1 MPVRADRSVWT
12 RRARLHLGKVGWI
25 LLSTVA
31 AAALTLPSAARAQ
44 TVNERLA
51 ARSQPNQTDKL
62 LVEAREIV
70 YDNDKNTVAAVGDV
84 HVYYQGRAL
93 QADRVVY
100 DRNTSR
106 VHAEGN
112 ARLTESDGTVATGDR
127 FELTD
132 DFKDGFIDTL
142 RVETADKTR
151 FSAPR
156 AERTAGETTVFQRG
170 TYTACE
176 ACKKDPSRPPLWQVK
191 AAKIIHN
198 NSERMIYYEDATIEF
213 YGIPLAYI
221 PYFSTPD
228 PTVRRKTGFLSPRYV
243 YSSALGYGASAPFFW
258 AIAPDYDLTL
268 TPTIL
273 SRQGFLGQA
282 EWRQRFETG
291 SYNIRA
297 AGIFQQDKAAFSEP
311 PYGAANKDF
320 RGSIESTGRFNINQ
334 QWAWGW
340 DVALLSDKWFLEN
353 YKVRSESLTSTF
365 FKESTSTVYLT
376 GRSETGFFDMRGYYF
391 RTLSYDDWQKQ
402 QPVVYPTLDYN
413 KRIQAPWAIGG
424 EIELDA
430 NITHLSRSAAQYQAV
445 PGIVNGVYPTGST
458 YETCTVFSSAQCL
471 VRGIGGSYTRISTS
485 ATWQREFVD
494 PLGQTWKPFAGIRV
508 DGFAMNLKTTNYQNS
523 EISNF
528 LNPNDN
534 LSARV
539 MPTVGL
545 EYRYP
550 FVATTQG
557 WGTHIIEPIAQIVV
571 RPSET
576 RIGKLP
582 NEDAQSLVFDD
593 TNIFE
598 WNKFSGYD
606 RVEGGV
612 RANVGAKYSV
622 TTETG
627 GYGDIL
633 IGQSY
638 QVAGQNSYAGAD
650 IAHTGMNSGLETDQS
665 DYIAR
670 VHMAPNENFS
680 FTGRGRFD
688 EQTFALERLELQA
701 NAKVGPVTANAM
713 YARYAAQPQLGY
725 PYRREGLLTGATLQ
739 LSTNW
744 SVNGSVLFDLDRY
757 ITERANYATVGVTNG
772 SSNRWSVA
780 NMSIGARYQDEC
792 LTLGVTYLSSYKN
805 DSTGTR
811 SPDKTVMVTLELRT
825 LGEIKFSQNLNTS
838 SSTDGIAN

>member
-1 MPVRADRSVWT
+1 MPVGADRSV
-12 RRARLHLGKVGWI
+12 RARRSRLNLGKVGWI
-25 LLSTVA
+25 LLSSVA
-31 AAALTLPSAARAQ
+31 AAALTLPSAVSAQTLNDRLASRAQ
-44 TVNERLA
+44 T
-51 ARSQPNQTDKL
+51 NQTDKL

-70 YDNDKNTVAAVGDV
+70 YDNDKNTVSAVGDV

-93 QADRVVY
+93 QADRVIY
-100 DRNTSR
+100 DRSTNR
-106 VHAEGN
+106 VHADGN
-112 ARLTESDGTVATGDR
+112 ARLTEVDGTVATGDR

-142 RVETADKTR
+142 RVETAEKTR

-156 AERTAGETTVFQRG
+156 AERTGGETTVFERG

-198 NSERMIYYEDATIEF
+198 NAERMIYYEDATIEF

-228 PTVRRKTGFLSPRYV
+228 PTVKRKTGFLAPRYV
-243 YSSALGYGASAPFFW
+243 YSSALGYGASTPFFW

-273 SRQGFLGQA
+273 SKQGFLGQV
-282 EWRQRFETG
+282 EWRQRFQTG

-297 AGIFQQDKAAFSEP
+297 AGIFQQDKSAFLAP
-311 PYGAANKDF
+311 PMGARNKDF

-365 FKESTSTVYLT
+365 FKESTSTIYMT
-376 GRSETGFFDMRGYYF
+376 GRSDTGFFDVRGYYF

-402 QPVVYPTLDYN
+402 QPVVYPSLDYN

-430 NITHLSRSAAQYQAV
+430 NVTHLSRSAAQYQAV
-445 PGIVNGVYPTGST
+445 PGIVNPVYPLGST
-458 YETCTVFSSAQCL
+458 YETCSVFNEQQCL
-471 VRGIGGSYTRISTS
+471 VRGIGGNYTRLSVG

-494 PLGQTWKPFAGIRV
+494 GLGQTWKPFAGIRV
-508 DGFAMNLKTTNYQNS
+508 DGFAMNLNTTNYQNAQ
-523 EISNF
+523 ISNF

-534 LSARV
+534 MSARV
-539 MPTVGL
+539 MPTVGV

-557 WGTHIIEPIAQIVV
+557 WGTHVIEPIAQIVV
-571 RPSET
+571 RPTES

-582 NEDAQSLVFDD
+582 NEDSQSLVFDD

-606 RVEGGV
+606 RIEGGI

-622 TTETG
+622 TTDTG
-627 GYGDIL
+627 GYGDVL

-638 QVAGQNSYAGAD
+638 QIAGKNSYAGPD
-650 IAHTGMNSGLETDQS
+650 IAHTGLDSGLETNQS

-701 NAKVGPVTANAM
+701 AGKFGPVTANAM

-725 PYRREGLLTGATLQ
+725 PNRREGLMTGATLQ
-739 LSTNW
+739 LNENW
-744 SVNGSVLFDLDRY
+744 SVNGRVLFDLDRY
-757 ITERANYATVGVTNG
+757 VTERQNYVYTSTSSG

-780 NMSIGARYQDEC
+780 SMSIGAGYNDEC
-792 LTLGVTYLSSYKN
+792 LNFGVTYISSYKN

-811 SPDKTVMVTLELRT
+811 RPDKTIMVRLELKT
-825 LGEIKFSQNLNTS
+825 LGEISFSQGITSS
-838 SSTDGIAN
+838 SSTDGISN